1 MLKIKMD
8 KTPKQVKKDPM
19 RHKRGKKSCEM
30 YMKRLNKLY

>member
-1 MLKIKMD
+1 MD

-19 RHKRGKKSCEM
+19 KHERGKKSREM